1 MTDVKASLVEHG
13 MSMAESFIVEMV
25 RNRQGE
31 FARGVI
37 GGPFHAVCDRLQALM
52 PAGAKVPQA
61 ALLHAIQEAGW
72 VDMGRLNSTDYLTK
86 KHVFAAP
93 EMASSYTKSD
103 LRRMIE
109 QGSAPKVVD
118 IKLVK

>member
-1 MTDVKASLVEHG
+1 
-13 MSMAESFIVEMV
+13 MAESVIVEMV

-52 PAGAKVPQA
+52 PSGSKVPQA

-72 VDMGRLNSTDYLTK
+72 VDVGRVESTDYRTR
-86 KHVFAAP
+86 KHIFAAP
-93 EMASSYTKSD
+93 EIAHVYTKSD

-109 QGSAPKVVD
+109 QGSTPKVVD
-118 IKLVK
+118 LKVVG